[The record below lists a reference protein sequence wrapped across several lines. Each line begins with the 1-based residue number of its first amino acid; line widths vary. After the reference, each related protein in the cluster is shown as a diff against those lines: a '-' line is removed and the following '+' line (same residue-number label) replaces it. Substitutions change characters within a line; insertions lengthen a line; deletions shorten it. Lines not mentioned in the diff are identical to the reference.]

1 MNSSQTFDILS
12 SFRDIDQK
20 KKKKSECKEDK
31 SIRNFYGSQFST
43 LSVSNEPQS

>member
-12 SFRDIDQK
+12 SFRDIDQ
-20 KKKKSECKEDK
+20 KKKSECKEDK

-43 LSVSNEPQS
+43 LSVSNEPQT